1 LQKSDTGKESG
12 ELSNFPEFC
21 FDNFTQ
27 VLLIFHDPVRQE
39 WRVIQPPGLAVLLHG
54 EHNTVT
60 PVVTDIDSYQ
70 SFIQAG
76 QFSEIE
82 FPQTAFRFE
91 QFRELNITDEINM
104 HTSNLS
110 L

>member
-1 LQKSDTGKESG
+1 LQKSDTGNKAWESG
-12 ELSNFPEFC
+12 YFPEFC
-21 FDNFTQ
+21 LDNFTQ
-27 VLLIFHDPVRQE
+27 ALFIFHDPVRQE
-39 WRVIQPPGLAVLLHG
+39 WRVVQPPGLSVLLHG
-54 EHNTVT
+54 EHNPVT
-60 PVVTDIDSYQ
+60 PVVTDIDGYK

-82 FPQTAFRFE
+82 FPQTAFCFE